1 MEELPGQAAPGPH
14 RSHGQESLGTP
25 CHSRVAP
32 CRQVDGV
39 KRPSTEDGLQVLA
52 IDGHQGHVLN
62 HATFQ
67 NVILQGVPWQLLEH
81 IAALPDK

>member
-1 MEELPGQAAPGPH
+1 M
-14 RSHGQESLGTP
+14 GQESLGTP
-25 CHSRVAP
+25 HHSRVAL
-32 CRQVDGV
+32 RLQVDGV

-52 IDGHQGHVLN
+52 VDGHRGHVLS
-62 HATFQ
+62 HASFR